1 MTVHH
6 WGEDPLGTWILSVLD
21 VPGKPG
27 QHSGKAG
34 LLKNWA
40 IELHGTEHNPQLNW
54 IAPGNFQFLV
64 PLNEYVVSDANPV
77 QKFTPTFHPQKSE
90 SDSDMPDSLLLHGCR
105 QVSVNSIYALSSI
118 EVKNGEYIL

>member
-54 IAPGNFQFLV
+54 IAPGSI
-64 PLNEYVVSDANPV
+64 PLFAKKLNYFIHFRCKPRSKIHSN
-77 QKFTPTFHPQKSE
+77 
-90 SDSDMPDSLLLHGCR
+90 
-105 QVSVNSIYALSSI
+105 ISSP
-118 EVKNGEYIL
+118 KK